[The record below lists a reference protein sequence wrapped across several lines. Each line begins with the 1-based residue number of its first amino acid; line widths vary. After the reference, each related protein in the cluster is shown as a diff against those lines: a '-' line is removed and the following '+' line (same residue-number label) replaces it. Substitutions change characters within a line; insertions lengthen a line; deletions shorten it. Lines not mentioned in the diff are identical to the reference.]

1 MLVWK
6 IPKRKSSKFFFRYET
21 AIRIAIALL
30 GEPEFLMLD
39 EPTNGLDPVNIIEM
53 RELLKNL
60 AIEKQLTILVSSH
73 ILGELYQLATNY
85 IFLHQ
90 GKVVQEITKEQL
102 DNRCKKHI
110 SILVNDVSKAVVILE
125 RTLNT
130 NNYTILPDQS
140 IQLYDYVDDMQKV
153 ITALS
158 ENQLIIKNIGIAGDS
173 LENYFINTIGVIK
186 MYNLIKTELYKL
198 KRQKLFIILFLIVI
212 AISSFSTFSEINLV
226 TPTNPVTGKES
237 FANAFQDIFM
247 LFVIAIFAGF
257 YIGSDFSNRT
267 IQTELSRGHKRT
279 DIIFAKA
286 FVYSLGASVLMLLYP
301 ITVCIIHTIN
311 FGWGEAFSISSILYF
326 LRVTLLGSI
335 LNIGTAC
342 IYVCFAFCVEISLK
356 QYACVLPFLYCFQQ
370 LVAQLENIFPH
381 LVQY

>member
-1 MLVWK
+1 
-6 IPKRKSSKFFFRYET
+6 
-21 AIRIAIALL
+21 
-30 GEPEFLMLD
+30 
-39 EPTNGLDPVNIIEM
+39 
-53 RELLKNL
+53 
-60 AIEKQLTILVSSH
+60 
-73 ILGELYQLATNY
+73 
-85 IFLHQ
+85 
-90 GKVVQEITKEQL
+90 
-102 DNRCKKHI
+102 
-110 SILVNDVSKAVVILE
+110 
-125 RTLNT
+125 
-130 NNYTILPDQS
+130 
-140 IQLYDYVDDMQKV
+140 
-153 ITALS
+153 
-158 ENQLIIKNIGIAGDS
+158 
-173 LENYFINTIGVIK
+173 

-342 IYVCFAFCVEISLK
+342 IYVCFSFLCRDIPKTICVCFAFPVLFSAISGTVGKYFPAFGSILDYSTLSQLKYIVNDKLSITSLLPVILSTGITIVITLTIGSYFFSKAEIK
-356 QYACVLPFLYCFQQ
+356 
-370 LVAQLENIFPH
+370 
-381 LVQY
+381 